1 LEWLGA
7 SRWSVH
13 STELLLLAWMAL
25 QMTQWRLL
33 KQQLGSAER
42 RRLDSDHWFYRLF
55 YHGAREHPDGRAPI
69 HDWVGVPA

>member
-1 LEWLGA
+1 
-7 SRWSVH
+7 
-13 STELLLLAWMAL
+13 MAL
-25 QMTQWRLL
+25 QMTQWRLLKQQRL

-55 YHGAREHPDGRAPI
+55 CHGAREHPDGRAPI